1 MKNTAYKYY
10 FKKGKRML
18 FDEKELNGL
27 RPEYFEEYIS
37 FDDNFPYAVRILDEN
52 NKEVDMKVFS
62 NKIEAINFIKDY
74 NR

>member
-1 MKNTAYKYY
+1 
-10 FKKGKRML
+10 ML

-27 RPEYFEEYIS
+27 RAEYFEEYIS

-62 NKIEAINFIKDY
+62 NEIEAINFIKDH